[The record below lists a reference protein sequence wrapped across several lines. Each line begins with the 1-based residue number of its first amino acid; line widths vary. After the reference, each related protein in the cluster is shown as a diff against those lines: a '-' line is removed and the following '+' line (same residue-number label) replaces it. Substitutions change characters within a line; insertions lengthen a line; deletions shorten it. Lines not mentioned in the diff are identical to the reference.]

1 MDLKKFRTGLLG
13 RFVKFGIVPGVIV
26 IVGVLCVNTY
36 FSLLKF
42 ELEATELARKMTLRM
57 TSEIENRNQ
66 KALGTISVIRLALET
81 SLITKRAEI
90 LQFLKPIAEA
100 NPDFGVFVALESTS
114 SQTIPPTTVSGATT
128 SSSSATV
135 SAASTDTNIDQAT
148 NANGRF
154 APLYE
159 RDVATT
165 AATAAAT
172 RTLVL
177 TSISNI
183 EESNYYIRCK
193 QEFINN
199 KSRKVIVTD
208 PHMHKGELV
217 YEFVMPIVIKGQFMG
232 IAGLQRTLLA
242 SLDLMNQMCAGNKIN
257 VMLLTNQDVFIAA
270 MCGDVTANDQARA
283 TYSALSGKPLDTTE
297 WSNPLRDIVFQKTA
311 EVVSSAVNP
320 LSKSDGIHVLGTVRT
335 GGWKVII
342 EIPGALMFSEMWAD
356 LWVSLVLS
364 IVGIVIMALLI
375 LRTATKVV
383 GEVSEVTVG
392 ISNTANMMA
401 GSSRQQ
407 ESMTQNFGSSSVEIA
422 AAVRQITV
430 TGQELLRNMKKI
442 AQASSESAQNAS
454 EGRVGVQAIGS
465 TMENLSSATTN
476 VAERLSMIFEKAS
489 SINTIIDTI
498 TKVSDQTNLLSVNA
512 AIEAE
517 KAGESGRGFLVVA
530 REIRR
535 LADQTASATLDI
547 EKMVQQM
554 QAAVSGGVMEMDRFS
569 EQVRRGVT
577 TVGDVGLRLTKVIDQ
592 VSGVESSF
600 CEVTEGMQQQAQGA
614 DQIRQAMDGLTQN
627 ASRAQEATS
636 EFSSASESLR
646 EAIFSLRKV
655 ISGEISV

>member
-42 ELEATELARKMTLRM
+42 ELEASELARKMTLRM

-100 NPDFGVFVALESTS
+100 NPDFGVFVALESNS
-114 SQTIPPTTVSGATT
+114 SQSIPPRTVSGATT
-128 SSSSATV
+128 SSSPTTV
-135 SAASTDTNIDQAT
+135 SAAITDTNIDQAT

-165 AATAAAT
+165 ATTT

-183 EESNYYIRCK
+183 EDSNYYIRCK
-193 QEFINN
+193 QEFINS

-232 IAGLQRTLLA
+232 IVGLQRTLLA

-320 LSKSDGIHVLGTVRT
+320 LSKASGIHVMGTVRT

-342 EIPGALMFSEMWAD
+342 EIPGALMFSEMWSD

-364 IVGIVIMALLI
+364 IVGIVIMAVLI

-430 TGQELLRNMKKI
+430 TGQELLRNMMKI
-442 AQASSESAQNAS
+442 AQASRESAQNAS

-489 SINTIIDTI
+489 SINSIIDTI

-614 DQIRQAMDGLTQN
+614 DQIRQAMDGLTQS
-627 ASRAQEATS
+627 ASRAQDATS

-655 ISGEISV
+655 VSGEIPV

>member
-114 SQTIPPTTVSGATT
+114 SQSIPPTTVSGATT

-135 SAASTDTNIDQAT
+135 SAAITDINIDQAT

-165 AATAAAT
+165 ATTT

-193 QEFINN
+193 QEFNNN

-232 IAGLQRTLLA
+232 IVGLQRTLLA

-283 TYSALSGKPLDTTE
+283 TYSALTGKSLDTTE
-297 WSNPLRDIVFQKTA
+297 WSNPLRDIVFQKSA

-320 LSKSDGIHVLGTVRT
+320 LSKANGIHVMGTVRT

-342 EIPGALMFSEMWAD
+342 EIPGALMFSEMWSD

-600 CEVTEGMQQQAQGA
+600 CEVTESMQQQAQGA
-614 DQIRQAMDGLTQN
+614 DQIRQAMDGLSQS
-627 ASRAQEATS
+627 ASRAQDATS

-655 ISGEISV
+655 ISGEIPL

>member
-114 SQTIPPTTVSGATT
+114 SQSIPPTTVSGATT

-135 SAASTDTNIDQAT
+135 SAAITDINIDQAT

-165 AATAAAT
+165 ATTT

-232 IAGLQRTLLA
+232 IVGLQRTLLA

-283 TYSALSGKPLDTTE
+283 TYSALTGKSLDSTE
-297 WSNPLRDIVFQKTA
+297 WSNPLRDIVFQKSA

-320 LSKSDGIHVLGTVRT
+320 LSKANGIHVMGTVRT

-342 EIPGALMFSEMWAD
+342 EIPGALMFSEMWSD

-614 DQIRQAMDGLTQN
+614 DQIRQAMDGLSQS
-627 ASRAQEATS
+627 ASRAQDATS

-655 ISGEISV
+655 ISGEIPL

>member
-114 SQTIPPTTVSGATT
+114 SQSIPPTTVSGATT

-135 SAASTDTNIDQAT
+135 SAAITDINIDQAT

-165 AATAAAT
+165 ATTT

-232 IAGLQRTLLA
+232 IVGLQRTLLA

-283 TYSALSGKPLDTTE
+283 TYSALTGKSLDMTE

-320 LSKSDGIHVLGTVRT
+320 LSKANGIHVMGTVRT

-342 EIPGALMFSEMWAD
+342 EIPGALMFSEMWSD

-600 CEVTEGMQQQAQGA
+600 SEVTEGMQQQAQGA
-614 DQIRQAMDGLTQN
+614 DQIRQAMDGLSQS
-627 ASRAQEATS
+627 ASRAQDATS

-655 ISGEISV
+655 ISGEIPL

>member
-42 ELEATELARKMTLRM
+42 ELEASELARKMTLRM

-100 NPDFGVFVALESTS
+100 NPDFGVFVALESNS
-114 SQTIPPTTVSGATT
+114 SQSIPPTTVSGATT
-128 SSSSATV
+128 SSSPTTV
-135 SAASTDTNIDQAT
+135 SAAITDTNIDQAT

-165 AATAAAT
+165 ATTT

-183 EESNYYIRCK
+183 EDSNYYIRCK
-193 QEFINN
+193 QEFNN
-199 KSRKVIVTD
+199 SKSRKVIVTD

-232 IAGLQRTLLA
+232 IVGLQRTLLA

-320 LSKSDGIHVLGTVRT
+320 LSKASGIHVMGTVRT

-342 EIPGALMFSEMWAD
+342 EIPGALMFSEMWSD

-364 IVGIVIMALLI
+364 IVGIVIMAVLI

-430 TGQELLRNMKKI
+430 TGQELLRNMMKI
-442 AQASSESAQNAS
+442 AQASRESAQNAS

-489 SINTIIDTI
+489 SINSIIDTI

-614 DQIRQAMDGLTQN
+614 DQIRQAMDGLTQS
-627 ASRAQEATS
+627 ASRAQDATS

-655 ISGEISV
+655 VSGEIPV

>member
-1 MDLKKFRTGLLG
+1 MLLKKFRTGLLG
-13 RFVKFGIVPGVIV
+13 RFVKFGILPGVIV

-42 ELEATELARKMTLRM
+42 ELEASELARKMTLRL

-81 SLITKRAEI
+81 SLISKRAEI

-100 NPDFGVFVALESTS
+100 NPDFGVFVALEPNSIQS
-114 SQTIPPTTVSGATT
+114 NAP
-128 SSSSATV
+128 ATV
-135 SAASTDTNIDQAT
+135 TTASLDKNIDQAT
-148 NANGRF
+148 NTNGRF

-159 RDVATT
+159 RDTT
-165 AATAAAT
+165 TTT
-172 RTLVL
+172 RTLGL

-183 EESNYYIRCK
+183 EDTNYYIRCK
-193 QEFINN
+193 QEFTNN
-199 KSRKVIVTD
+199 KSRKVVVTD
-208 PHMHKGELV
+208 PHMHKGEMV
-217 YEFVMPIVIKGQFMG
+217 YEFVMPIVINGQFMG

-242 SLDLMNQMCAGNKIN
+242 SLDLMKQMCDGNKIN

-270 MCGDVTANDQARA
+270 MCGDVTADDQSRA
-283 TYSALSGKPLDTTE
+283 TYSALTGKPLDTTE
-297 WSNPLRDIVFQKTA
+297 WANPLRDIVFQKTS

-320 LSKSDGIHVLGTVRT
+320 LSNSNGIHVMGTVRT
-335 GGWKVII
+335 GGWKVIV
-342 EIPGALMFSEMWAD
+342 EIPGALMLHEMWSD

-364 IVGIVIMALLI
+364 IVGIVIMAVLI

-383 GEVSEVTVG
+383 GEVSGVTVG

-430 TGQELLRNMKKI
+430 TGEELLRNMKKI

-454 EGRVGVQAIGS
+454 QGRVGVQAIGS

-476 VAERLSMIFEKAS
+476 VADRLSMIFEKAS

-600 CEVTEGMQQQAQGA
+600 SEVTEAMQQQTQGA
-614 DQIRQAMDGLTQN
+614 DQIRQAMDGLSKN

>member
-42 ELEATELARKMTLRM
+42 ELEASELARKMTLRM

-100 NPDFGVFVALESTS
+100 NPDFGVFVALESNS
-114 SQTIPPTTVSGATT
+114 SQSIPPTTVSGATT
-128 SSSSATV
+128 SSSPTTV
-135 SAASTDTNIDQAT
+135 SAAITDTNIDQAT

-165 AATAAAT
+165 ATTT

-183 EESNYYIRCK
+183 EDSNYYIRCK
-193 QEFINN
+193 QEFINS

-232 IAGLQRTLLA
+232 IVGLQRTLLA

-320 LSKSDGIHVLGTVRT
+320 LSKASGIHVMGTVRT

-342 EIPGALMFSEMWAD
+342 EIPGALMFSEMWSD

-364 IVGIVIMALLI
+364 IVGIVIMAVLI

-430 TGQELLRNMKKI
+430 TGQELLRNMMKI
-442 AQASSESAQNAS
+442 AQASRESAQNAS

-489 SINTIIDTI
+489 SINSIIDTI

-614 DQIRQAMDGLTQN
+614 DQIRQAMDGLTES
-627 ASRAQEATS
+627 ASRAQDATS

-655 ISGEISV
+655 VSGEIPV

>member
-42 ELEATELARKMTLRM
+42 ELEASELARKMTLRM

-100 NPDFGVFVALESTS
+100 NPDFGVFVALESNS
-114 SQTIPPTTVSGATT
+114 SQSIPPTTVSGATT
-128 SSSSATV
+128 SSSPTTV
-135 SAASTDTNIDQAT
+135 SAAITDTNIDQAT

-165 AATAAAT
+165 ATTT

-183 EESNYYIRCK
+183 EDSNYYIRCK
-193 QEFINN
+193 QEFNN
-199 KSRKVIVTD
+199 SKSRKVIVTD

-232 IAGLQRTLLA
+232 IVGLQRTLLA

-320 LSKSDGIHVLGTVRT
+320 LSKSNGIHVMGTVRT

-342 EIPGALMFSEMWAD
+342 EIPGALMFSEMWSD

-364 IVGIVIMALLI
+364 IVGIVIMAVLI

-430 TGQELLRNMKKI
+430 TGQELLRNMMKI
-442 AQASSESAQNAS
+442 AQASRESAQNAS

-489 SINTIIDTI
+489 SINSIIDTI

-614 DQIRQAMDGLTQN
+614 DQIRQAMDGLTQS
-627 ASRAQEATS
+627 ASRAQDATS

-655 ISGEISV
+655 VSGEIPV

>member
-1 MDLKKFRTGLLG
+1 M
-13 RFVKFGIVPGVIV
+13 
-26 IVGVLCVNTY
+26 
-36 FSLLKF
+36 
-42 ELEATELARKMTLRM
+42 
-57 TSEIENRNQ
+57 
-66 KALGTISVIRLALET
+66 
-81 SLITKRAEI
+81 
-90 LQFLKPIAEA
+90 
-100 NPDFGVFVALESTS
+100 
-114 SQTIPPTTVSGATT
+114 
-128 SSSSATV
+128 
-135 SAASTDTNIDQAT
+135 
-148 NANGRF
+148 
-154 APLYE
+154 
-159 RDVATT
+159 
-165 AATAAAT
+165 
-172 RTLVL
+172 

-232 IAGLQRTLLA
+232 IVGLQRTLLA

-283 TYSALSGKPLDTTE
+283 TYSALTGKSLDMTE

-320 LSKSDGIHVLGTVRT
+320 LSKANGIHVMGTVRT

-342 EIPGALMFSEMWAD
+342 EIPGALMFSEMWSD

-407 ESMTQNFGSSSVEIA
+407 QSMTQNFGSSSVEIA

-614 DQIRQAMDGLTQN
+614 DQIRQAMDGLTQS
-627 ASRAQEATS
+627 ASRAQDATS

-655 ISGEISV
+655 ISGEIPL

>member
-42 ELEATELARKMTLRM
+42 ELEASELARKMTLRM

-100 NPDFGVFVALESTS
+100 NPDFGVFVALESNS
-114 SQTIPPTTVSGATT
+114 SQSIPPTTVSGATT
-128 SSSSATV
+128 SSSPTTV
-135 SAASTDTNIDQAT
+135 SAAITDTNIDQAT

-165 AATAAAT
+165 ATTT

-183 EESNYYIRCK
+183 EDSNYYIRCK
-193 QEFINN
+193 QEFNN
-199 KSRKVIVTD
+199 SKSRKVIVTD

-232 IAGLQRTLLA
+232 IVGLQRTLLA

-320 LSKSDGIHVLGTVRT
+320 LSKSNGIHVMGTVRT

-342 EIPGALMFSEMWAD
+342 EIPGALMFSEMWSD

-364 IVGIVIMALLI
+364 IVGIVIMAVLI

-430 TGQELLRNMKKI
+430 TGQELLRNMMKI
-442 AQASSESAQNAS
+442 AQASRESAQNAS

-489 SINTIIDTI
+489 SINSIIDTI

-614 DQIRQAMDGLTQN
+614 DQIRQAMDGLTQS
-627 ASRAQEATS
+627 ASRAQDATS

-655 ISGEISV
+655 VSGEIPM

>member
-165 AATAAAT
+165 ATTT

-600 CEVTEGMQQQAQGA
+600 CEVTDGMQQQAQGA
-614 DQIRQAMDGLTQN
+614 DQIRQAMDGLTQS

>member
-42 ELEATELARKMTLRM
+42 ELEASELARKMTLRM

-100 NPDFGVFVALESTS
+100 NPDFGVFVALESNS
-114 SQTIPPTTVSGATT
+114 SQSIPPTTVSGATT
-128 SSSSATV
+128 SSSPTTV
-135 SAASTDTNIDQAT
+135 SAAITDTNIDQAT

-165 AATAAAT
+165 ATTT

-183 EESNYYIRCK
+183 EDSNYYIRCK
-193 QEFINN
+193 QEFNN
-199 KSRKVIVTD
+199 SKSRKVIVTD

-232 IAGLQRTLLA
+232 IVGLQRTLLA

-320 LSKSDGIHVLGTVRT
+320 LSKSNGIHVMGTVRT

-342 EIPGALMFSEMWAD
+342 EIPGALMFSEMWSD

-364 IVGIVIMALLI
+364 IVGIVIMAVLI

-392 ISNTANMMA
+392 ISNTANLMA

-430 TGQELLRNMKKI
+430 TGQELLRNMMKI
-442 AQASSESAQNAS
+442 AQASRESAQNAS

-489 SINTIIDTI
+489 SINSIIDTI

-614 DQIRQAMDGLTQN
+614 DQIRQAMDGLTQS
-627 ASRAQEATS
+627 ASRAQDATS

-655 ISGEISV
+655 VSGEIPV

>member
-42 ELEATELARKMTLRM
+42 ELEASELARKMTLRM

-100 NPDFGVFVALESTS
+100 NPDFGVFVALESNS
-114 SQTIPPTTVSGATT
+114 SQSIPPTTVSGATT
-128 SSSSATV
+128 SSSPTTV
-135 SAASTDTNIDQAT
+135 SAAITDTNIDQAT

-165 AATAAAT
+165 ATTT

-183 EESNYYIRCK
+183 EDSNYYIRCK
-193 QEFINN
+193 QEFNN
-199 KSRKVIVTD
+199 SKSRKVIVTD

-232 IAGLQRTLLA
+232 IVGLQRTLLA

-320 LSKSDGIHVLGTVRT
+320 LSKASGIHVMGTVRT

-342 EIPGALMFSEMWAD
+342 EIPGALMFSEMWSD

-364 IVGIVIMALLI
+364 IVGIVIMAVLI

-430 TGQELLRNMKKI
+430 TGQELLRNMMKI
-442 AQASSESAQNAS
+442 AQASRESAQNAS

-489 SINTIIDTI
+489 SINSIIDTI

-614 DQIRQAMDGLTQN
+614 DQIRQAMDGLTQS
-627 ASRAQEATS
+627 ASRAQDATS

-655 ISGEISV
+655 VSGEIPM

>member
-114 SQTIPPTTVSGATT
+114 SQSIPPTTVSGATT

-135 SAASTDTNIDQAT
+135 SAAITDINIDQAT

-165 AATAAAT
+165 ATTT

-232 IAGLQRTLLA
+232 IVGLQRTLLA

-283 TYSALSGKPLDTTE
+283 TYSALTGKSLDMTE

-320 LSKSDGIHVLGTVRT
+320 LSKANGIHVMGTVRT

-600 CEVTEGMQQQAQGA
+600 SEVTEGMQQQAQGA
-614 DQIRQAMDGLTQN
+614 DQIRQAMDGLSQS
-627 ASRAQEATS
+627 ASRAQDATS

-655 ISGEISV
+655 ISGEIPL

>member
-100 NPDFGVFVALESTS
+100 NPDFGVFVALDSTS
-114 SQTIPPTTVSGATT
+114 SQSIPPTTVPGATT
-128 SSSSATV
+128 LSSPATV
-135 SAASTDTNIDQAT
+135 SAASTDTDIDQAT
-148 NANGRF
+148 NTNGRF

-165 AATAAAT
+165 ATTATTT

-183 EESNYYIRCK
+183 EDSNYYIRCK

-232 IAGLQRTLLA
+232 IVGLQRTLLA

-283 TYSALSGKPLDTTE
+283 TYSALTGKSLDTTE
-297 WSNPLRDIVFQKTA
+297 WSNPLRDIVFQKSA

-320 LSKSDGIHVLGTVRT
+320 LSKANGIHVMGTVRT

-592 VSGVESSF
+592 VSSVESSF
-600 CEVTEGMQQQAQGA
+600 SEVTEGMQQQAQGA

-627 ASRAQEATS
+627 ASRAQDATS

-655 ISGEISV
+655 ISGEIPV

>member
-42 ELEATELARKMTLRM
+42 ELEASELARKMTLRM

-100 NPDFGVFVALESTS
+100 NPDFGVFVALESNS
-114 SQTIPPTTVSGATT
+114 SQSIPPTTVSGATT
-128 SSSSATV
+128 SSSPTTV
-135 SAASTDTNIDQAT
+135 SAAITDTNIDQAT

-165 AATAAAT
+165 ATTT

-183 EESNYYIRCK
+183 EDSNYYIRCK
-193 QEFINN
+193 QEFNN
-199 KSRKVIVTD
+199 SKSRKVIVTD

-232 IAGLQRTLLA
+232 IVGLQRTLLA

-320 LSKSDGIHVLGTVRT
+320 LSKANGIHVMGTVRT

-342 EIPGALMFSEMWAD
+342 EIPGALMFSEMWSD

-364 IVGIVIMALLI
+364 IVGIVIMAVLI

-392 ISNTANMMA
+392 ISNTANLMA

-430 TGQELLRNMKKI
+430 TGQELLRNMMKI
-442 AQASSESAQNAS
+442 AQASRESAQNAS

-489 SINTIIDTI
+489 SINSIIDTI

-614 DQIRQAMDGLTQN
+614 DQIRQAMDGLTQS
-627 ASRAQEATS
+627 ASRAQDATS

-655 ISGEISV
+655 VSGEIPM

>member
-42 ELEATELARKMTLRM
+42 ENEASELARKMTLRL

-114 SQTIPPTTVSGATT
+114 SQSIPPTTVSAATT
-128 SSSSATV
+128 SSSSATI
-135 SAASTDTNIDQAT
+135 SAATTDTNIDQAT

-159 RDVATT
+159 RDVSTT
-165 AATAAAT
+165 T
-172 RTLVL
+172 RTLGL

-208 PHMHKGELV
+208 PHMHKGEMV
-217 YEFVMPIVIKGQFMG
+217 YEFVMPIVINGQFMG
-232 IAGLQRTLLA
+232 IAGLQRTLFS
-242 SLDLMNQMCAGNKIN
+242 SLDLMNQMCVGNKIN

-283 TYSALSGKPLDTTE
+283 TYSALTGKPLDTTE
-297 WSNPLRDIVFQKTA
+297 WANPLRDIVFQKTT

-320 LSKSDGIHVLGTVRT
+320 LSNANGIHVMGTVRT
-335 GGWKVII
+335 GGWKVIV
-342 EIPGALMFSEMWAD
+342 EIPGALMFSEMWSD

-364 IVGIVIMALLI
+364 IVGIVIMAVLI

-430 TGQELLRNMKKI
+430 TGEELLRNMKKI

>member
-165 AATAAAT
+165 ATTT

>member
-114 SQTIPPTTVSGATT
+114 SQSIPPTTVSGATT

-135 SAASTDTNIDQAT
+135 SAAITDINIDQAT

-165 AATAAAT
+165 ATTT

-232 IAGLQRTLLA
+232 IVGLQRTLLA

-283 TYSALSGKPLDTTE
+283 TYSALTGKSLDMTE

-320 LSKSDGIHVLGTVRT
+320 LSKANGIHVMGTVRT

-430 TGQELLRNMKKI
+430 TGEELLRNMKKI

-600 CEVTEGMQQQAQGA
+600 SEVTEGMQQQAQGA
-614 DQIRQAMDGLTQN
+614 DQIRQAMDGLTQS
-627 ASRAQEATS
+627 ASRAQDATS

>member
-42 ELEATELARKMTLRM
+42 ELEATDLARKMTLRM

-114 SQTIPPTTVSGATT
+114 SQSIPPTTVSAATT
-128 SSSSATV
+128 SSSPATV
-135 SAASTDTNIDQAT
+135 SAATTDTNIDQAT

-165 AATAAAT
+165 ATTT

-183 EESNYYIRCK
+183 EDSNYYIRCK
-193 QEFINN
+193 QEFNNN

-232 IAGLQRTLLA
+232 IVGLQRTLLA

-283 TYSALSGKPLDTTE
+283 TYSALTGKSLDMTE

-320 LSKSDGIHVLGTVRT
+320 LSKANGIHVMGTVRT
-335 GGWKVII
+335 GGWKAIV
-342 EIPGALMFSEMWAD
+342 EIPGALMFSEMWSD

-364 IVGIVIMALLI
+364 LVGIVIMALLI

-407 ESMTQNFGSSSVEIA
+407 QSMTQNFGSSSVEIA

-430 TGQELLRNMKKI
+430 TGEELLRNMKKI

-600 CEVTEGMQQQAQGA
+600 SEVTEGMQQQAQGA

-627 ASRAQEATS
+627 ASRAQDATS

-655 ISGEISV
+655 ISGEIPV

>member
-114 SQTIPPTTVSGATT
+114 SQSIPPTTVSGATT

-135 SAASTDTNIDQAT
+135 SAAITDINIDQAT

-165 AATAAAT
+165 ATTT

-183 EESNYYIRCK
+183 EDSNYYIRCK

-232 IAGLQRTLLA
+232 IVGLQRTLLA

-283 TYSALSGKPLDTTE
+283 TYSALTGKSLDMTE

-320 LSKSDGIHVLGTVRT
+320 LSKANGIHVMGTVRT
-335 GGWKVII
+335 GGWKAIV
-342 EIPGALMFSEMWAD
+342 EIPGALMFSEMWSD

-364 IVGIVIMALLI
+364 LVGIVIMALLI

-407 ESMTQNFGSSSVEIA
+407 QSMTQNFGSSSVEIA

-430 TGQELLRNMKKI
+430 TGEELLRNMKKI

-614 DQIRQAMDGLTQN
+614 DQIRQAMDGLTQS
-627 ASRAQEATS
+627 ASRAQDATS

-655 ISGEISV
+655 ISGEIPL

>member
-1 MDLKKFRTGLLG
+1 MLLKKFRTGLLG
-13 RFVKFGIVPGVIV
+13 RFVKFGILPGVIV

-42 ELEATELARKMTLRM
+42 ELEASELARKMTLRL
-57 TSEIENRNQ
+57 TSDIENRNQ

-81 SLITKRAEI
+81 SLISKRAEI

-100 NPDFGVFVALESTS
+100 NPDFGVFVALEPNSIQS
-114 SQTIPPTTVSGATT
+114 NAP
-128 SSSSATV
+128 ATV
-135 SAASTDTNIDQAT
+135 TTASLDKNIDQAT

-159 RDVATT
+159 RDTT
-165 AATAAAT
+165 TTT
-172 RTLVL
+172 RTLGL

-183 EESNYYIRCK
+183 EDTNYYIRCK
-193 QEFINN
+193 QEFTNN
-199 KSRKVIVTD
+199 KSRKVVVTD
-208 PHMHKGELV
+208 PHMHKGEMV
-217 YEFVMPIVIKGQFMG
+217 YEFVMPIVINGQFMG

-242 SLDLMNQMCAGNKIN
+242 SLDLMKQMCDGNKIN

-270 MCGDVTANDQARA
+270 MCGDVTADDQSRA
-283 TYSALSGKPLDTTE
+283 TYSALPGKPLDTTE
-297 WSNPLRDIVFQKTA
+297 WANPLRDIVFQKTS

-320 LSKSDGIHVLGTVRT
+320 LSNSNGIHVMGTVRT
-335 GGWKVII
+335 GGWKVIV
-342 EIPGALMFSEMWAD
+342 EIPGALMLREMWSD

-364 IVGIVIMALLI
+364 IVGIVIMAVLI

-383 GEVSEVTVG
+383 GEVSGVTVG

-430 TGQELLRNMKKI
+430 TGEELLRNMKKI

-454 EGRVGVQAIGS
+454 QGRVGVQAIGS

-476 VAERLSMIFEKAS
+476 VADRLSMIFEKAS

-600 CEVTEGMQQQAQGA
+600 SEVTEAMQQQTQGA
-614 DQIRQAMDGLTQN
+614 DQIRQAMDGLSKN

>member
-1 MDLKKFRTGLLG
+1 MLLKKFRTGLLG
-13 RFVKFGIVPGVIV
+13 RFVKFGILPGVIV

-42 ELEATELARKMTLRM
+42 ELEASELARKMTLRL

-81 SLITKRAEI
+81 SLISKRAEI

-100 NPDFGVFVALESTS
+100 NPDFGVFVALEPNSIQS
-114 SQTIPPTTVSGATT
+114 NAP
-128 SSSSATV
+128 ATV
-135 SAASTDTNIDQAT
+135 TTASLDKNIDQAT

-159 RDVATT
+159 RDTT
-165 AATAAAT
+165 TTT
-172 RTLVL
+172 RTLGL

-183 EESNYYIRCK
+183 EDTNYYIRCK
-193 QEFINN
+193 QEFTNN
-199 KSRKVIVTD
+199 KSRKVVVTD
-208 PHMHKGELV
+208 PHMHKGEMV
-217 YEFVMPIVIKGQFMG
+217 YEFVMPIVINGQFMG

-242 SLDLMNQMCAGNKIN
+242 SLDLMKQMCDGNKIN

-270 MCGDVTANDQARA
+270 MCGDVTADDQSRA
-283 TYSALSGKPLDTTE
+283 TYSALPGKPLDTTE
-297 WSNPLRDIVFQKTA
+297 WANPLRDIVFQKTS

-320 LSKSDGIHVLGTVRT
+320 LSNSNGIHVMGTVRT
-335 GGWKVII
+335 GGWKVIV
-342 EIPGALMFSEMWAD
+342 EIPGALMLREMWSD

-364 IVGIVIMALLI
+364 IVGILIMAVLI

-383 GEVSEVTVG
+383 GEVSGVTVG

-430 TGQELLRNMKKI
+430 TGEELLRNMKKI

-454 EGRVGVQAIGS
+454 QGRVGVQAIGS

-476 VAERLSMIFEKAS
+476 VADRLSMIFEKAS

-600 CEVTEGMQQQAQGA
+600 SEVTEAMQQQTQGA
-614 DQIRQAMDGLTQN
+614 DQIRQAMDGLSKN

>member
-1 MDLKKFRTGLLG
+1 
-13 RFVKFGIVPGVIV
+13 
-26 IVGVLCVNTY
+26 
-36 FSLLKF
+36 
-42 ELEATELARKMTLRM
+42 MTLRLS
-57 TSEIENRNQ
+57 SEIENRNQ

-100 NPDFGVFVALESTS
+100 NPDFGVFVALDTTS
-114 SQTIPPTTVSGATT
+114 SQSIPPTTVSAATT
-128 SSSSATV
+128 SSPPTKV
-135 SAASTDTNIDQAT
+135 SAATTDTNTDQAT

-159 RDVATT
+159 RDVSTT
-165 AATAAAT
+165 T
-172 RTLVL
+172 RTLGL

-183 EESNYYIRCK
+183 EDSNYYIRCK

-208 PHMHKGELV
+208 PHMHKGEMV
-217 YEFVMPIVIKGQFMG
+217 YEFVMPIVINGQFMG
-232 IAGLQRTLLA
+232 IAGLQRTLLG
-242 SLDLMNQMCAGNKIN
+242 SLDLMNQMCVGNKIN

-283 TYSALSGKPLDTTE
+283 TYSALTGKPLDTTE
-297 WSNPLRDIVFQKTA
+297 WANPLRDIVFQKSA

-320 LSKSDGIHVLGTVRT
+320 LSNANGIHVMGTVRT
-335 GGWKVII
+335 TGWKVIV
-342 EIPGALMFSEMWAD
+342 EIPGALMFSEMWSD

-364 IVGIVIMALLI
+364 IVGIVIMAVLI

-430 TGQELLRNMKKI
+430 TGEELLRNMKKI

>member
-114 SQTIPPTTVSGATT
+114 SQSIPPTTVSGATT

-135 SAASTDTNIDQAT
+135 SAAITDINIDQAT

-165 AATAAAT
+165 ATTT

-232 IAGLQRTLLA
+232 IVGLQRTLLA

-283 TYSALSGKPLDTTE
+283 TYSALTGKSLDMTE

-320 LSKSDGIHVLGTVRT
+320 LSKANGIHVMGTVRT

-600 CEVTEGMQQQAQGA
+600 SEVTEGMQQQAQGA
-614 DQIRQAMDGLTQN
+614 DQIRQAMDGLTQS
-627 ASRAQEATS
+627 ASRAQDATS

-655 ISGEISV
+655 ISGEIPV

>member
-1 MDLKKFRTGLLG
+1 
-13 RFVKFGIVPGVIV
+13 
-26 IVGVLCVNTY
+26 
-36 FSLLKF
+36 
-42 ELEATELARKMTLRM
+42 
-57 TSEIENRNQ
+57 
-66 KALGTISVIRLALET
+66 
-81 SLITKRAEI
+81 
-90 LQFLKPIAEA
+90 
-100 NPDFGVFVALESTS
+100 
-114 SQTIPPTTVSGATT
+114 
-128 SSSSATV
+128 
-135 SAASTDTNIDQAT
+135 
-148 NANGRF
+148 
-154 APLYE
+154 
-159 RDVATT
+159 
-165 AATAAAT
+165 
-172 RTLVL
+172 
-177 TSISNI
+177 
-183 EESNYYIRCK
+183 
-193 QEFINN
+193 
-199 KSRKVIVTD
+199 
-208 PHMHKGELV
+208 MHKGELV

-232 IAGLQRTLLA
+232 IVGLQRTLLA

-283 TYSALSGKPLDTTE
+283 TYSALTGKSLDTTE
-297 WSNPLRDIVFQKTA
+297 WSNPLRDIVFQKSA

-320 LSKSDGIHVLGTVRT
+320 LSKANGIHVMGTVRT

-342 EIPGALMFSEMWAD
+342 EIPGALMFSEMWSD

-592 VSGVESSF
+592 VSRVESSF
-600 CEVTEGMQQQAQGA
+600 SEVTEGMQQQAQGA
-614 DQIRQAMDGLTQN
+614 DQIRQAMDGLSQS
-627 ASRAQEATS
+627 ASRAQDATS

-655 ISGEISV
+655 ISGEIPV